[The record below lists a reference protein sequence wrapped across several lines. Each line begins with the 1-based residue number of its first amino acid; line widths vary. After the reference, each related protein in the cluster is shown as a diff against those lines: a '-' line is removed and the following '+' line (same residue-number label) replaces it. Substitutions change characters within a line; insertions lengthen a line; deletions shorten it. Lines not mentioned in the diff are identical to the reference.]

1 MNEAHAKTIL
11 DETVGQI
18 FGYQNPLNL
27 DQAMTRFAFDVRL
40 PQQVF
45 DSISGEPTWVA
56 ALGQGRYMTMDEVR
70 RRLHST
76 DELRPHRDLQSID
89 QVLGVWDEINYA
101 SSERQIASTNVAE
114 CDGVYHSDMV
124 YRSIDVRK
132 SKNIL
137 FSDGV
142 DDCDHVVAGQTSK
155 KCAYSIRV
163 EDSKNITASFNV
175 VWSNKI
181 KNSFFIQDC
190 YDLEDCMFCAHL
202 AGKRFCIANI
212 QYNEA
217 DYRRI
222 KDMVMRWALQS

>member
-1 MNEAHAKTIL
+1 MNEAQAKTIL

-18 FGYQNPLNL
+18 FGYQNPLSL
-27 DQAMTRFAFDVRL
+27 EQAMTRFAFDVRL

-70 RRLHST
+70 RRLHGT
-76 DELRPHRDLQSID
+76 DELRPHRDMQSID
-89 QVLGVWDEINYA
+89 QVLGAWDEINYA
-101 SSERQIASTNVAE
+101 SAERQIASTNVAE

-142 DDCDHVVAGQTSK
+142 DECDHVVAGQTSK

-212 QYNEA
+212 QYSEA

-222 KDMVMRWALQS
+222 KDMMVRWTLQS

>member
-1 MNEAHAKTIL
+1 MNETAAKQLLDTI
-11 DETVGQI
+11 VGQV
-18 FGYQNPLNL
+18 FGYQNPLTL
-27 DQAMTRFAFDVRL
+27 EQAMTRFAFDIRL

-45 DSISGEPTWVA
+45 DGLSGEPTWTA
-56 ALGQGRYMTMDEVR
+56 SIGQGRYMTMDEVR
-70 RRLHST
+70 RRLHKEDS
-76 DELRPHRDLQSID
+76 LRPHRDMQSLD
-89 QVLGVWDEINYA
+89 QVLEAWNEINYA
-101 SSERQIASTNVAE
+101 SSERQIDSTNVAE

-155 KCAYSIRV
+155 KCTYSIRV
-163 EDSKNITASFNV
+163 EDSKNVAASFNV

-181 KNSFFIQDC
+181 KNCFFVQDC

-212 QYNEA
+212 QYSETE
-217 DYRRI
+217 YRRL
-222 KDMVMRWALQS
+222 KDLAVRWILQS

>member
-1 MNEAHAKTIL
+1 MNETQAKRIL
-11 DETVGQI
+11 DETVGQL
-18 FGYQNPLNL
+18 FGYQNPLSL
-27 DQAMTRFAFDVRL
+27 EQAMTRFAFDVRL

-45 DSISGEPTWVA
+45 DSISGEPTWAA

-70 RRLHST
+70 RRLHGAE
-76 DELRPHRDLQSID
+76 ELRPHRELQSID
-89 QVLGVWDEINYA
+89 QVLNAWDEINYA
-101 SSERQIASTNVAE
+101 SAERQIASTNVAE

-132 SKNIL
+132 SNNVL

-155 KCAYSIRV
+155 KCVYSIRV
-163 EDSKNITASFNV
+163 EDSKNITTSFNV

-212 QYNEA
+212 QYSEA

-222 KDMVMRWALQS
+222 KDVVLRWVLQS